1 VAAAIEELFKGWA
14 KMFQDHD
21 VIFTLSSKP
30 IKRGDAGASG
40 DVLVNMDFVL
50 ELEVIIMNGFKL
62 DSNIF
67 P

>member
-1 VAAAIEELFKGWA
+1 
-14 KMFQDHD
+14 MFQDHD

-30 IKRGDAGASG
+30 IKRGDARASG

>member
-1 VAAAIEELFKGWA
+1 
-14 KMFQDHD
+14 MFQDHD

-30 IKRGDAGASG
+30 IKRGDAGASSN
-40 DVLVNMDFVL
+40 VLVNMDFVL